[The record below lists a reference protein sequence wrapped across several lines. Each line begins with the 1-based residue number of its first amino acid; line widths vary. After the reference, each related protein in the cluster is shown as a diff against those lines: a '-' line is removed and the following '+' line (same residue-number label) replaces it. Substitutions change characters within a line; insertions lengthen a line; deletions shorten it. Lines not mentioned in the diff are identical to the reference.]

1 MTNIQVKTVTVL
13 TCFCLLLSQN
23 LDPDFKCPSPDGM
36 FPSPTSCKEYYNCV
50 NDQAWKYE
58 CPAETLWDDT
68 TKLVYIISLL
78 FYNILLYYY
87 YIIIILLLY
96 YYL

>member
-1 MTNIQVKTVTVL
+1 MTNIQTVIFL
-13 TCFCLLLSQN
+13 ICFCLLSSQQ
-23 LDPDFKCPSPDGM
+23 LDPDFQCPSPDGL
-36 FPSPTSCKEYYNCV
+36 FPSPTSCKEYYNCGG
-50 NDQAWKYE
+50 DAKAWKYE
-58 CPAETLWDDT
+58 CPGETLWDDT
-68 TKLVYIISLL
+68 TKIVYIISLL